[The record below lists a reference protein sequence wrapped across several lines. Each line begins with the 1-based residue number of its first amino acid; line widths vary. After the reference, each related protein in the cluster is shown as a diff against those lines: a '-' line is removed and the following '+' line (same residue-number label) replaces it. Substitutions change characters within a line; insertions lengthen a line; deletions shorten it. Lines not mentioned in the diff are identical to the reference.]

1 MASKLYIIGNGF
13 DMHHGIKSGYSNYRK
28 WLEENDS
35 DLYERLREYYDV
47 DDDEWWW
54 QFEQSLGYPD
64 MSDYIEQT
72 AFENEPDYG
81 SDDFRDRDYHAG
93 QFQAEDEIGGLVQEI
108 RDSFT
113 EWVASL
119 SLPLSDKKIS
129 LDKED
134 AYFINFNYTDTLQSV
149 YNVSDESILS
159 IHGNVTKGTDLVL
172 GHNRTYDEI
181 NTEYVVEL
189 PEPPADL
196 NDEDLAEWY
205 DNHSDDGEGY
215 IHQSVRGEVV
225 SQISS
230 LRKNTAGII
239 LANKKIFESLKDV
252 KHIFVYGLSFS
263 SIDTPYID
271 ELISHIDKDTVQW
284 KVSYLTE
291 DDLAKEQAYFKLKG
305 IKSSLLS
312 YIKLDELLLVKQAEI
327 PFEDK

>member
-1 MASKLYIIGNGF
+1 M
-13 DMHHGIKSGYSNYRK
+13 
-28 WLEENDS
+28 
-35 DLYERLREYYDV
+35 
-47 DDDEWWW
+47 
-54 QFEQSLGYPD
+54 
-64 MSDYIEQT
+64 
-72 AFENEPDYG
+72 
-81 SDDFRDRDYHAG
+81 
-93 QFQAEDEIGGLVQEI
+93 
-108 RDSFT
+108 
-113 EWVASL
+113 
-119 SLPLSDKKIS
+119 
-129 LDKED
+129 
-134 AYFINFNYTDTLQSV
+134 
-149 YNVSDESILS
+149 S

-172 GHNRTYDEI
+172 GHNRTYEEI
-181 NTEYVVEL
+181 DTEYVVEM

-196 NDEDLAEWY
+196 DDAELAEWY
-205 DNHSDDGEGY
+205 DNHSDDGEDY

-230 LRKNTAGII
+230 LRKNTSGII
-239 LANKKIFESLKDV
+239 LANKKTFESLKDV

>member
-13 DMHHGIKSGYSNYRK
+13 DMHHGIKSGYSNYRG
-28 WLEENDS
+28 WLEENDP

-72 AFENEPDYG
+72 AFENEPDFG
-81 SDDFRDRDYHAG
+81 SDDFCDRDYHAG
-93 QFQAEDEIGGLVQEI
+93 QIQAEDEIGGLVKEI

-129 LDKED
+129 LDQDD

-149 YNVSDESILS
+149 YNVSDENILS

-172 GHNRTYDEI
+172 GHNRTYEEI
-181 NTEYVVEL
+181 DTEYVVEL

-196 NDEDLAEWY
+196 DETELAEWY
-205 DNHSDDGEGY
+205 DNHSDDGEDY
-215 IHQSVRGEVV
+215 VHQSVRGEVV

-230 LRKNTAGII
+230 LRKNTSGII
-239 LANKKIFESLKDV
+239 LTNKKTFESLKDV
-252 KHIFVYGLSFS
+252 NHVFVYGLSFS
-263 SIDTPYID
+263 PIDTPYID
-271 ELISHIDKDTVQW
+271 ELICHIDKNTVQW
-284 KVSYLTE
+284 TVSYLTDE
-291 DDLAKEQAYFKLKG
+291 DLAKEQAYFKLKS
-305 IKSSLLS
+305 IKTSLVS
-312 YIKLDELLLVKQAEI
+312 YVKLDELLLVKQAEI
-327 PFEDK
+327 PFESE

>member
-149 YNVSDESILS
+149 YNVSDENILS

-312 YIKLDELLLVKQAEI
+312 YIKLDELLLVKQTEI

>member
-13 DMHHGIKSGYSNYRK
+13 DMHHGIKSGYSNYRG
-28 WLEENDS
+28 WLEENDP

-72 AFENEPDYG
+72 AFENEPDFG

-93 QFQAEDEIGGLVQEI
+93 QIQAEDEIGGLVQEI

-129 LDKED
+129 LDQDD

-149 YNVSDESILS
+149 YNVSDENILS

-172 GHNRTYDEI
+172 GHNRTYEEI
-181 NTEYVVEL
+181 DTEYVVEL

-196 NDEDLAEWY
+196 DETELAEWY
-205 DNHSDDGEGY
+205 DNHSDDGEDY

-230 LRKNTAGII
+230 LRKNTSGII
-239 LANKKIFESLKDV
+239 LPNKKIFESLKDV

>member
-13 DMHHGIKSGYSNYRK
+13 DMHHGIKSGYPNYRG
-28 WLEENDS
+28 WLEENDP
-35 DLYERLREYYDV
+35 DLYERLREYYEV

-149 YNVSDESILS
+149 YNVSDENILL

-205 DNHSDDGEGY
+205 DNHSDDGEDY

>member
-28 WLEENDS
+28 WLEENDP

-47 DDDEWWW
+47 DADEWWW

-72 AFENEPDYG
+72 AFENEPDFG

-93 QFQAEDEIGGLVQEI
+93 QIQAEDEIGGLVQEI

-129 LDKED
+129 LDQDD

-149 YNVSDESILS
+149 YNVSDENILS

-205 DNHSDDGEGY
+205 DNHSDDGEDY

>member
-47 DDDEWWW
+47 DDDDWWW

-134 AYFINFNYTDTLQSV
+134 AYFINFNYTDTLQNV
-149 YNVSDESILS
+149 YNVSDENILS

-205 DNHSDDGEGY
+205 DNHSDDGEDY
-215 IHQSVRGEVV
+215 IYQSVRGEVV

-327 PFEDK
+327 PFESE

>member
-1 MASKLYIIGNGF
+1 MILNVNELKMASKLYIIGNGF

-149 YNVSDESILS
+149 YNVSDENILS

-205 DNHSDDGEGY
+205 DNHSDDGEWLY
-215 IHQSVRGEVV
+215 PSVCQRRG
-225 SQISS
+225 
-230 LRKNTAGII
+230 R
-239 LANKKIFESLKDV
+239 
-252 KHIFVYGLSFS
+252 LSN
-263 SIDTPYID
+263 
-271 ELISHIDKDTVQW
+271 
-284 KVSYLTE
+284 
-291 DDLAKEQAYFKLKG
+291 FK
-305 IKSSLLS
+305 S
-312 YIKLDELLLVKQAEI
+312 
-327 PFEDK
+327 

>member
-35 DLYERLREYYDV
+35 DLYERLWEYYDV

-149 YNVSDESILS
+149 YNVSDENILS

-305 IKSSLLS
+305 IMSSLLS